1 MSTCHVAYR
10 LIIFNFPSL
19 RALKEI
25 NEKMRNVAILL
36 AFAFVIAG
44 AVAGSRVARATEG
57 EVPSPPAIGATIED
71 FTLPDV
77 SGQERSLKSLAGKN
91 GTVLLFIAVQC
102 PVSNAYNERMEKLA
116 ADYKAK
122 GITVIGIN
130 SNVKEDAEAVKA
142 HAAENKLTFP
152 ILKDPGNK
160 IADKLGAT
168 VTPEA
173 YFIDAGNK
181 LLYHGRIDNSRNAA
195 QIETSDLRNA
205 LEAALAGKA
214 IEKTEAKAFGCTIKR
229 G

>member
-1 MSTCHVAYR
+1 
-10 LIIFNFPSL
+10 
-19 RALKEI
+19 
-25 NEKMRNVAILL
+25 MRNVAILL

-44 AVAGSRVARATEG
+44 AVVASGARMVEG
-57 EVPSPPAIGATIED
+57 EVPPPPAIGATIED

-77 SGQERSLKSLAGKN
+77 NGQNHSLKSLTGKN
-91 GTVLLFIAVQC
+91 GAVLLFIAVQC

-122 GITVIGIN
+122 GIAVIGIN
-130 SNVKEDAEAVKA
+130 SNVAEDAGTVKA
-142 HAAENKLTFP
+142 HAAEHNLTFP
-152 ILKDPGNK
+152 ILKDAGNK
-160 IADKLGAT
+160 IADRLGAN

-173 YFIDAGNK
+173 YFIDANGK
-181 LLYHGRIDNSRNAA
+181 LLYHGRIDNNRNAA

-205 LEAALAGKA
+205 LDAALAGKA